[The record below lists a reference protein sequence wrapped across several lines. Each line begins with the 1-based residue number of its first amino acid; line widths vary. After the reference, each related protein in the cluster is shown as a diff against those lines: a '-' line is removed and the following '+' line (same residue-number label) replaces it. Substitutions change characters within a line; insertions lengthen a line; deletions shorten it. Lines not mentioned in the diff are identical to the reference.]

1 MNQVKIGTFIS
12 ECRKAKGLTQN
23 QLAEKLGITDK
34 AVSKW
39 ETGRS
44 MPDLSLFTPLCN
56 LLEITL
62 NELLAGEHI
71 PEEELREKTDKVLM
85 EVITNWLGH
94 DKWELKE
101 KNVTAKNV
109 LNVQNISKRYET
121 EDNVTLAVDNVS
133 FQVPH
138 GSFIGIMGASG
149 SGKTT
154 LLNLIATIDKPTSG
168 NIEING
174 QSIMNTAENDMAKF
188 RREHL
193 GFVFQ
198 DYNLLETLT
207 IYENIALALTIKEIP
222 KEKIRQIIDESGL
235 EQILKDRLYDK
246 VNELEEALKECTT
259 LNQKVTLI
267 KKAMKEIQD
276 IIDYYLTE
284 RNLGQALQMYDP
296 FTKEDFLTLDLGLAV
311 NEKDLPGVDSSLED
325 LKQQLL
331 SASNQ
336 RSNSFD
342 EIKEAYAEDLDEA
355 LKRATLEDNEA
366 LITAIANFRDALLT
380 ATPENIVEV
389 IEVAK
394 EEIKKALM
402 EDPSGTKED
411 QAAED
416 AKEDIS
422 DAMQDALDKLEKEEA
437 EEEDEI
443 ESEGEEDQED
453 QQEKPTVNPD
463 KPFESEPIIDGNTP
477 YLPEYE
483 KYAEIINQILSSYE
497 GEEIPEDVR
506 KIIEEYLEMLK

>member
-1 MNQVKIGTFIS
+1 MIFEGTKNKFFFGL
-12 ECRKAKGLTQN
+12 GLTR
-23 QLAEKLGITDK
+23 A
-34 AVSKW
+34 
-39 ETGRS
+39 GRS

-222 KEKIRQIIDESGL
+222 KEKIRQIILNLSKKLDILSILNKFPYEVSGG
-235 EQILKDRLYDK
+235 QRQRCACARAVA
-246 VNELEEALKECTT
+246 VNP
-259 LNQKVTLI
+259 
-267 KKAMKEIQD
+267 D
-276 IIDYYLTE
+276 IILADEPTGALDSHSAKQLLDTFTML
-284 RNLGQALQMYDP
+284 RNEYGATILMVTHD
-296 FTKEDFLTLDLGLAV
+296 V
-311 NEKDLPGVDSSLED
+311 
-325 LKQQLL
+325 L
-331 SASNQ
+331 SASYCD
-336 RSNSFD
+336 RILF
-342 EIKEAYAEDLDEA
+342 
-355 LKRATLEDNEA
+355 
-366 LITAIANFRDALLT
+366 
-380 ATPENIVEV
+380 
-389 IEVAK
+389 
-394 EEIKKALM
+394 
-402 EDPSGTKED
+402 
-411 QAAED
+411 
-416 AKEDIS
+416 
-422 DAMQDALDKLEKEEA
+422 MQDGKIRAVLNREQESKQSFFTSILEKMA
-437 EEEDEI
+437 WIAGDNNYV
-443 ESEGEEDQED
+443 S
-453 QQEKPTVNPD
+453 
-463 KPFESEPIIDGNTP
+463 
-477 YLPEYE
+477 
-483 KYAEIINQILSSYE
+483 
-497 GEEIPEDVR
+497 
-506 KIIEEYLEMLK
+506 